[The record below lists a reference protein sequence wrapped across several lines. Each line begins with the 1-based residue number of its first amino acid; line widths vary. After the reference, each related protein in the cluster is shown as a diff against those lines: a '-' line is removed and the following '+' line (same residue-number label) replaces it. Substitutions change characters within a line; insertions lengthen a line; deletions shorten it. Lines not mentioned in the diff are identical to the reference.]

1 MTDTSTSKAL
11 VVILNYNGKDDT
23 FTCINSLKKQSAHAD
38 ILVIDNASK
47 DGLSEEIHTQ
57 FPDVIFIKQ
66 VVNLGFAGGVN
77 VGVKY
82 AIEHNY
88 KYVALLNNDA
98 TADKDWLKNLIAA
111 SQKNKSSITTGLM
124 LNESGDYIDSA
135 GEYFSSWGISFP
147 GSRNNPASSSPNSSF
162 VFGATGG
169 GVLYETSLFQN
180 IELFD
185 EKFFLYFED
194 ADISFRSQLAGYTAF
209 YEASAIL
216 HHKRG
221 ASSDKIPGL
230 TIYHTFKNLPLLFWK
245 NVPTKLLLKIGS
257 RFLLLYT
264 LIFANAIKNGSG
276 WPALKGIFASI
287 WYFWTAALW
296 KRFKIQGNKKVSA
309 DYIWSILY
317 HDLPPEQTGMR
328 KFRKIFTGK

>member
-1 MTDTSTSKAL
+1 MINL
-11 VVILNYNGKDDT
+11 LT
-23 FTCINSLKKQSAHAD
+23 FSFQLIHS
-38 ILVIDNASK
+38 DNLLFCK
-47 DGLSEEIHTQ
+47 LICQ

-194 ADISFRSQLAGYTAF
+194 TAIIKFLNTSKSMPKDDKPKETTFREWTK
-209 YEASAIL
+209 
-216 HHKRG
+216 H
-221 ASSDKIPGL
+221 
-230 TIYHTFKNLPLLFWK
+230 NL
-245 NVPTKLLLKIGS
+245 S
-257 RFLLLYT
+257 
-264 LIFANAIKNGSG
+264 
-276 WPALKGIFASI
+276 
-287 WYFWTAALW
+287 
-296 KRFKIQGNKKVSA
+296 
-309 DYIWSILY
+309 
-317 HDLPPEQTGMR
+317 
-328 KFRKIFTGK
+328 KFS